1 MAIEKIVILGNWEL
15 CPIII
20 AALLPSKSQPTAPQY
35 HITVLTYPSQTLNL
49 PSHVPSSDVVHR
61 KSDFSTASLLGAF
74 SGHDLIIST
83 MSGGDS
89 DLQIRIIDAAVAAGV
104 KRFIPDEFGHDTLN
118 RSIQTRIKKYAGRAK
133 VIDYLQHMSKSA
145 FEWTAIATGY
155 ILDTNLVSGNMGLD
169 MEWYSATIHGNGT
182 EPFAASSLERVGS
195 VVASTVDHWDEVK
208 NQYIYAAGIITSTN
222 EVLRCVEKVAD
233 RAFTV
238 GHYNVEESILEGQQ
252 RIERGYPDSGMF
264 LLERSILYDKQMH
277 ASAPFRTQN
286 MNEKLGLSP
295 ESVEAI
301 VEKAYHDLKRRG
313 KSGCACST

>member
-1 MAIEKIVILGNWEL
+1 MAIEKVVILGNWEL
-15 CPIII
+15 CLTII
-20 AALLPSKSQPTAPQY
+20 AALLPSKAQSTVPQY
-35 HITVLTYPSQTLNL
+35 HITVLTYPSQTLSL
-49 PSHVPSSDVVHR
+49 PSHVSASDVVHK

-74 SGHDLIIST
+74 SGQDIIIST

-89 DLQIRIIDAAVAAGV
+89 DLQIRIVDAAVAAGV

-118 RSIQTRIKKYAGRAK
+118 RSIQTRIPKYAGRAT
-133 VIDYLQHMSKSA
+133 VIDYLQHMSKS

-155 ILDTNLVSGNMGLD
+155 TLDTNLVSGNMGLD
-169 MEWYSATIHGNGT
+169 MEWYSATIHGIGT
-182 EPFAASSLERVGS
+182 EQFAASSLEKVGS
-195 VVASTVDHWDEVK
+195 VVACTINHWDEVK
-208 NQYIYAAGIITSTN
+208 NQYIYAAGVITSTN
-222 EVLRCVEKVAD
+222 EVLRSAEKATG
-233 RAFTV
+233 RTFTV

-264 LLERSILYDKQMH
+264 LLERSILYDEQVN
-277 ASAPFRTQN
+277 ASMPFKTQS

-301 VEKAYHDLKRRG
+301 VEKAYHDMKHRG